1 MGWCS
6 STALAGL
13 LFVAWDWLMKQLVFI
28 PDDDDETASG
38 RLPVRSMDQQHAFG
52 VLLMGVL
59 KFEDS
64 SSIWESAMC
73 FILDLLHCGR
83 CRRTGLQQQRRSTTA
98 KVVGYSNRGLFY
110 NFLFVQGCLVKGLV
124 VKVLY

>member
-6 STALAGL
+6 STALTGL
-13 LFVAWDWLMKQLVFI
+13 LFVDQDWLVKQLVFV
-28 PDDDDETASG
+28 PDDDETASG
-38 RLPVRSMDQQHAFG
+38 RFPVRSMDQQHVFG

-64 SSIWESAMC
+64 SSIWESAMR
-73 FILDLLHCGR
+73 FILDLLHCRR
-83 CRRTGLQQQRRSTTA
+83 CRRTGLQQQRRSATA
-98 KVVGYSNRGLFY
+98 KVVGYSYRGLFC
-110 NFLFVQGCLVKGLV
+110 NFLFVQGCPVKGLV